1 MMHHCLIHTR
11 FFRDGLFTTLHNV
24 LHTGFRNG
32 GLLLKV
38 VFWLGIFGGCE
49 IVAATVSSREAIAAP
64 LVGRGRPQRN
74 RPPSGTKS
82 LQRGSSGNALL
93 TADPFAFDF
102 SSAVEVLSD
111 STELNL
117 YDPITIATLRRLQ
130 EDATP
135 AYDPRDID
143 PVQMRHVVEKA
154 FAIQAGRSF
163 VNAIKDSELGPLH
176 RELLRSFER
185 LQGLLNFSLS
195 HSHDG
200 LSAGQD
206 PEGHRY
212 FSLNVRMSAREGFD
226 PQIQL
231 SEDLRIRYD
240 LGDKQTMLEYAF
252 GF

>member
-1 MMHHCLIHTR
+1 MHRSLIHAWLVG
-11 FFRDGLFTTLHNV
+11 DGLLYTHICR
-24 LHTGFRNG
+24 TGIIPIDS
-32 GLLLKV
+32 LLRAIL
-38 VFWLGIFGGCE
+38 WLGIL
-49 IVAATVSSREAIAAP
+49 VATDVIAVTISSQDAIAAP

-82 LQRGSSGNALL
+82 LQRGSSDNAVLS
-93 TADPFAFDF
+93 ADPFAFDF

-154 FAIQAGRSF
+154 FAIQAGRTF
-163 VNAIKDSELGPLH
+163 VNAIKDSDLGPLH

-206 PEGHRY
+206 PEGHRL

-231 SEDLRIRYD
+231 SDDFRIRYD